1 MSLKSELLKFLLRIP
16 NTSTASERKA
26 LLDFVD
32 FGHLNDNLA
41 QAENKLVFF
50 SELLE
55 LLRSEGQD
63 SLGRFL
69 RELAVPQ
76 LVGYDDR
83 NKLHKFANDICALTP
98 DGWNREF
105 YGDRD
110 DDGQGV
116 NEIPKSQDDRPEVEE
131 RYNTGD
137 RQENNDR
144 RSKFDD
150 YRKLSKVDYRR
161 LEELLRATKWLEADQ
176 ETIKVL
182 FKASKKQEFTVSDI
196 SDTWQ
201 INSKSLSSKDFQR
214 ILIYDLI
221 IIDNLWREYSK
232 EKFGFHTQVSIYK
245 EQGQRYY
252 DFCDRVGW
260 RKNKWWVKYNDLFWS
275 LDAPDGH
282 LPWIQGRKMYLT
294 STPLAR
300 DLCFGSVQLWGG
312 EKVVESEETIISALC
327 QKFDMLD

>member
-83 NKLHKFANDICALTP
+83 NKLIKFANDICALKS

-105 YGDRD
+105 YGVPD

-116 NEIPKSQDDRPEVEE
+116 NEILKSELYVPERDECP
-131 RYNTGD
+131 YKGLFAF
-137 RQENNDR
+137 RQEDAKFFFGREDFTKTLTYSINKQPFLAIIGNSGMGKSSVVFAGLMPELEKLGNWRLISFRPSNNP
-144 RSKFDD
+144 F
-150 YRKLSKVDYRR
+150 
-161 LEELLRATKWLEADQ
+161 
-176 ETIKVL
+176 
-182 FKASKKQEFTVSDI
+182 
-196 SDTWQ
+196 
-201 INSKSLSSKDFQR
+201 
-214 ILIYDLI
+214 
-221 IIDNLWREYSK
+221 
-232 EKFGFHTQVSIYK
+232 
-245 EQGQRYY
+245 
-252 DFCDRVGW
+252 
-260 RKNKWWVKYNDLFWS
+260 
-275 LDAPDGH
+275 
-282 LPWIQGRKMYLT
+282 
-294 STPLAR
+294 
-300 DLCFGSVQLWGG
+300 
-312 EKVVESEETIISALC
+312 
-327 QKFDMLD
+327 